1 MREFSTPEF
10 EQFLQ
15 QLQYYNE
22 NRFGN
27 LSPFFDA
34 KFLLM
39 ESSDDPPSIIT
50 FAYPETEV
58 DRAHINQ
65 PFNWEL
71 ETAINQFFSHVK
83 DFDGRS
89 SSAVAG
95 AFLSALQSCIDL
107 ENSNLWEY
115 VPDWQ
120 STDELYDYIAFGFT
134 YIIVNRND
142 ARCLIVHGGYM
153 D

>member
-1 MREFSTPEF
+1 MRELSTPEF

-15 QLQYYNE
+15 QLRYYDE
-22 NRFGN
+22 NTFGN

-34 KFLLM
+34 KLLLM
-39 ESSDDPPSIIT
+39 ESSDDPAPIIT

-58 DRAHINQ
+58 DKAHINQ
-65 PFNWEL
+65 RSNEEL
-71 ETAINQFFSHVK
+71 ENAINQFFSHVK

-95 AFLSALQSCIDL
+95 AFLSGLKSCIDL

-120 STDELYDYIAFGFT
+120 SSDELYDYIAFGFT
-134 YIIVNRND
+134 YIIVNRNH